1 MARIHR
7 RLALLAVSTFAVACP
22 ASAQDHS
29 MHRPLKTEVKPFTEM
44 GTGATGP
51 LDASAD
57 LLDGLGTLT
66 WAVTTDNPQAQA
78 FFDQGLRLTYAFN
91 HEEARR
97 AFRKAQSLDP
107 ACALC
112 FWGEALVLGP
122 NINWPMDPA
131 ANAPALA
138 ALRQAQTHAAHAT
151 DRERALIDA
160 LARRYAE
167 DAPADRKALDTAYA
181 EAMAEVAKRFP
192 EDAQVAVLTAEAM
205 MNLTPWDYWAD
216 AGRTPKGRTADI
228 VATLERV
235 LASDPQHPGAIHY
248 YIHMVE
254 ASDRPERAEPY
265 ADRLGQL
272 MPAAGH
278 IVHMPSHIYYRV
290 GRYRYSLEANRGA
303 VAADEAYLAKVKATG
318 LYPGAY
324 YPHNIH
330 FLMVSAQMAGDGPT
344 VVASADKLARTVT
357 GEAAR
362 TIPWVQPIKAAPYF
376 AHAQYSAPATVLAL
390 PDPGGELPYVK
401 ALWHY
406 ARGVAR
412 VAEGNGDEAAREAE
426 AIDTIVRTT
435 DFSGLDAAGI
445 PAGSIATLSRHVVLA
460 RIAQARGDLEGAL
473 AEFREA
479 AAVEDTL
486 SYMEPPYW
494 YYPVRQ
500 SLGAVLLQTG
510 DAAEAERAFRAS
522 LTKTPHNGWALYG
535 LTEAL
540 KAQGRTVEAEQT
552 AERLARA
559 WAGDRSQLA
568 LNRL

>member
-1 MARIHR
+1 
-7 RLALLAVSTFAVACP
+7 
-22 ASAQDHS
+22 

-44 GTGATGP
+44 GTGSTDA

-57 LLDGLGTLT
+57 LLDGLGTLS
-66 WAVTTDNPQAQA
+66 WPVTTSSPQAQA
-78 FFDQGLRLTYAFN
+78 LFDQGLRLSYAFN
-91 HEEARR
+91 HGEARR

-122 NINWPMDPA
+122 NINWPMEPD

-138 ALRQAQTHAAHAT
+138 ALRQAQAHAAHVT

-167 DAPADRKALDTAYA
+167 DAPADRKALDAAYA
-181 EAMAEVAKRFP
+181 DAMAAVARRFP
-192 EDAQVAVLTAEAM
+192 DDAQIAVLMAEAM

-228 VATLERV
+228 VATLGRV
-235 LASDPQHPGAIHY
+235 LASDPEHPGAIHY
-248 YIHMVE
+248 YIHMIE

-265 ADRLGQL
+265 ADRLGRL

-278 IVHMPSHIYYRV
+278 LVHMPSHIYYRV
-290 GRYRYSLEANRGA
+290 GRYRDSLEANRGA
-303 VAADEAYLAKVKATG
+303 VAADEAYLAKVRATG
-318 LYPGAY
+318 IYSGAY

-357 GEAAR
+357 EEAAR

-390 PDPGGELPYVK
+390 PDPGDALAYVK
-401 ALWHY
+401 GLWHY
-406 ARGVAR
+406 ARGVALAAQGNA
-412 VAEGNGDEAAREAE
+412 AEAGREAE
-426 AIDTIVRTT
+426 AIDAIVRTT

-445 PAGSIATLSRHVVLA
+445 PAGNIATLSRHVVLA
-460 RIAQARGDLEGAL
+460 RIAQARGDLETAL
-473 AEFREA
+473 VEFRNA
-479 AAVEDTL
+479 AAIEDTL

-510 DAAEAERAFRAS
+510 QVEEAEQAFRAS

-540 KAQGRTVEAEQT
+540 KAQGRTAEAEQT

-559 WAGDRSQLA
+559 WAGDRGQLA

>member
-1 MARIHR
+1 MARIPYPSTF
-7 RLALLAVSTFAVACP
+7 LAVTVLAMACP

-51 LDASAD
+51 LDASVD
-57 LLDGLGTLT
+57 LLDGLGTLS
-66 WAVTTDNPQAQA
+66 WPVTTASPQAQA
-78 FFDQGLRLTYAFN
+78 FFDQGLRLSYAFN
-91 HEEARR
+91 HGEAGR

-107 ACALC
+107 ACAMC

-122 NINWPMDPA
+122 NINWPMEPD

-138 ALRQAQTHAAHAT
+138 ALRQAQAHAAHAT

-167 DAPADRKALDTAYA
+167 DAPADRKALDAAYA
-181 EAMAEVAKRFP
+181 DAMAEVAKRFP
-192 EDAQVAVLTAEAM
+192 EDAQIAVLTAEAM

-216 AGRTPKGRTADI
+216 AGRTPKGSTADI

-235 LASDPQHPGAIHY
+235 LASDPEHPGAIHY

-254 ASDRPERAEPY
+254 ASDRPERAEPH
-265 ADRLGQL
+265 ADRLGRL

-290 GRYRYSLEANRGA
+290 GRYKDSLEANRGA
-303 VAADEAYLAKVKATG
+303 VAADEAYLARVKAAG

-357 GEAAR
+357 EEAAR

-376 AHAQYSAPATVLAL
+376 AHAQYSAPAIVLAL
-390 PDPGGELPYVK
+390 PDPGDELPYVK

-406 ARGVAR
+406 ARGVAQ
-412 VAEGNGDEAAREAE
+412 AAAGNGAEAGREAE
-426 AIDTIVRTT
+426 AIDAIVRTT
-435 DFSGLDAAGI
+435 DFTGLDAAGI
-445 PAGSIATLSRHVVLA
+445 PADRIATLSRHVVLA
-460 RIAQARGDLEGAL
+460 RIAQARGDLETAL
-473 AEFREA
+473 EEFREA
-479 AAVEDTL
+479 ATIEDTL

-510 DAAEAERAFRAS
+510 QAAEAERAFRAS

-540 KAQGRTVEAEQT
+540 RAQGRTAEAEQT
-552 AERLARA
+552 AERLARS

-568 LNRL
+568 LSRL

>member
-1 MARIHR
+1 MARIPR
-7 RLALLAVSTFAVACP
+7 PSTFLAVTVLAMACP

-44 GTGATGP
+44 GTGASGP
-51 LDASAD
+51 PEASVD
-57 LLDGLGTLT
+57 LLDGLGTLS
-66 WAVTTDNPQAQA
+66 WPVTTTSPQAQA
-78 FFDQGLRLTYAFN
+78 FFDQGLRLSYAFN
-91 HEEARR
+91 HGEARR
-97 AFRKAQSLDP
+97 AFRKAQGLDP
-107 ACALC
+107 GCALC

-122 NINWPMDPA
+122 NINWPMEPA
-131 ANAPALA
+131 SNEPALA
-138 ALRQAQTHAAHAT
+138 ALRQAQLHAAHAT
-151 DRERALIDA
+151 DRERALINA

-167 DAPADRKALDTAYA
+167 GAPTDRKALDAAYA
-181 EAMAEVAKRFP
+181 DAMAEVARRFP
-192 EDAQVAVLTAEAM
+192 EDAQIAVLTAEAM

-235 LASDPQHPGAIHY
+235 LASDPEHPGAIHY

-265 ADRLGQL
+265 ADRLGRL

-278 IVHMPSHIYYRV
+278 IVHMPSHIYFRV
-290 GRYRYSLEANRGA
+290 GRYRDSLEANRGA

-318 LYPGAY
+318 LYAGAY

-344 VVASADKLARTVT
+344 VVVSADKLARTVT
-357 GEAAR
+357 EEAAR

-376 AHAQYSAPATVLAL
+376 AHAQYSAPAIVLAL
-390 PDPGGELPYVK
+390 PDPGDEFPYVK

-406 ARGVAR
+406 ARGVAQ
-412 VAEGNGDEAAREAE
+412 AAGGNGAEAAREAE
-426 AIDTIVRTT
+426 AIDAIARTA

-445 PAGSIATLSRHVVLA
+445 PAGRIATLSRHVVLA
-460 RIAQARGDLEGAL
+460 RIAQARGDLETAL
-473 AEFREA
+473 EEFREA
-479 AAVEDTL
+479 ATIEDTL

-510 DAAEAERAFRAS
+510 HAAEAERAFRAS

-540 KAQGRTVEAEQT
+540 RAQGRTTEAEQT
-552 AERLARA
+552 AERLARS